1 MSIIFDKNPLK
12 PILEIL
18 IQSHGQYIESPFKG
32 GKVMAGGCQSHAMSY
47 DVMGGH
53 GLL

>member
-1 MSIIFDKNPLK
+1 M
-12 PILEIL
+12 
-18 IQSHGQYIESPFKG
+18 QSHGQYIESPFKG

-53 GLL
+53 GMSWTDIECPMT